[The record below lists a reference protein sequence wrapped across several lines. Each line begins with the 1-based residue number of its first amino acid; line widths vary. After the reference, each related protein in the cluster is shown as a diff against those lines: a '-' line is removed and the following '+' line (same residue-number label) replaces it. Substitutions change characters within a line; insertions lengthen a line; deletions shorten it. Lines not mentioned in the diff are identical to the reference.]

1 MHDLLCKFENIII
14 LKTIM
19 ESVDRNFID
28 TVDLGKIANV
38 ANELEIDLN
47 FLDYDRI
54 ERDNQFDLIEQVY
67 YDWFEDV
74 NTMYLDIKNGLLKQL

>member
-1 MHDLLCKFENIII
+1 MHDLLCKFENIVI

-19 ESVDRNFID
+19 ESVDHNFID
-28 TVDLGKIANV
+28 TVDLSKIADV

-74 NTMYLDIKNGLLKQL
+74 NTVYLDIKNGLLKQL

>member
-19 ESVDRNFID
+19 ESVDHNFID
-28 TVDLGKIANV
+28 TVDLGKIADV

>member
-19 ESVDRNFID
+19 ESVDRNFVD
-28 TVDLGKIANV
+28 TVDLDKIANV
-38 ANELEIDLN
+38 ANELDIDLN
-47 FLDYDRI
+47 YLDYDRI